1 MLKSALITL
10 LAAVLSAVFCTVS
23 AFSLDFSV
31 KPGGFVL
38 IPRGDGNKSANGLER
53 YEIGGGGSLGLDI
66 DLSSIWANPLG
77 LGYTLGFEGGIGFN
91 EYKSPATGTLQLYR
105 LGGGLGL
112 YYFPLSRLFTALD
125 AGVGAFWGQGETS
138 RTPAGLWYRFGGE
151 MGFRFTPAFTLAAG
165 AGWQQYQNPG
175 DQGGL
180 FMSGLYAGLTARITL
195 ELGEKSGSNGVAAS
209 LTQDGGVYPVLLS
222 LYQKNETGSIT
233 IRNNENAEIRNVR
246 VSFRAGRYTASEYE
260 CGTLKLLAKG
270 RSAELPL
277 YADFSGDMLQFTDSG
292 RILGEIVI
300 RYSFLGKEKETLAA
314 ASVQVLERGSY
325 PDGDAASLAAFV
337 SPTSPE
343 VLEFAKNVTGLARN
357 ERRTGLNGNMQ
368 FALWLFEGLKSFGP
382 NVKAAAQQAAAQQT
396 AVQFPSQTL
405 AYQAGTAWDWGLL
418 YAASLEASGISTAF
432 IPLDETSGGGF
443 IAAVNLGI
451 SEAQAA
457 TLFNGLDKL
466 LVING
471 TVWLPV
477 SMGKLNA
484 GFAAAW
490 DEAAAKLG
498 AVFAA
503 GKTLD
508 FIMLSDAWTTYP
520 PAPFPALGVKIAGA
534 DMAALRTGAEA
545 ALTAYIAS
553 DIQPLISAVG
563 AQIRQSSAAA
573 EQQGAGQQAAL
584 YNRLGILQ
592 IRAGNTSMAR
602 AAFQRAADM
611 GSETAKRNLEN
622 LK

>member
-1 MLKSALITL
+1 M
-10 LAAVLSAVFCTVS
+10 
-23 AFSLDFSV
+23 
-31 KPGGFVL
+31 
-38 IPRGDGNKSANGLER
+38 
-53 YEIGGGGSLGLDI
+53 
-66 DLSSIWANPLG
+66 
-77 LGYTLGFEGGIGFN
+77 GFN
-91 EYKSPATGTLQLYR
+91 EYKSPATGNLQLYR

-125 AGVGAFWGQGETS
+125 AGLGAFWGQGETS
-138 RTPAGLWYRFGGE
+138 RTAAGLWYRFGGE
-151 MGFRFTPAFTLAAG
+151 AGFRFTPAFTLAADV
-165 AGWQQYQNPG
+165 GWQQYQNPG
-175 DQGGL
+175 DRGGA

-222 LYQKNETGSIT
+222 LYQNNETGSIT
-233 IRNNENAEIRNVR
+233 IRNNENAEIRDVR
-246 VSFRAGRYTASEYE
+246 VSFRAGRYTASEYQ
-260 CGTLKLLAKG
+260 CGTIKLLAKG
-270 RSAELPL
+270 RSAVLPL

-343 VLEFAKNVTGLARN
+343 ILEFSKNVAGLARN
-357 ERRTGLNGNMQ
+357 ERRTGLNDKMQ
-368 FALWLFEGLKSFGP
+368 FAVWLFEGLKSFGP
-382 NVKAAAQQAAAQQT
+382 NVKAATDPANPAQQA

-405 AYQAGTAWDWGLL
+405 AYQAGTARDWGLL
-418 YAASLEASGISTAF
+418 YAASLEASGISAAF
-432 IPLDETSGGGF
+432 IPLDETSEGGF

-466 LVING
+466 LVIND

-477 SMGKLNA
+477 SMGNLNA
-484 GFAAAW
+484 GFVAAW
-490 DEAAAKLG
+490 DEAAVKLG

-503 GKTLD
+503 AETVD
-508 FIMLSDAWTTYP
+508 FIMLSDAWATYP
-520 PAPFPALGVKIAGA
+520 PAPFPAFGVKIAEA
-534 DMAALRTGAEA
+534 DTALLRTGAGA
-545 ALTAYIAS
+545 ALTAYIAR
-553 DIQPLISAVG
+553 DIQPLITAVN
-563 AQIRQSSAAA
+563 AQIRQSPEA
-573 EQQGAGQQAAL
+573 AGQIAAL
-584 YNRLGILQ
+584 YNRLGLLQ
-592 IRAGNTSMAR
+592 IRADNTSAAR

-611 GSETAKRNLEN
+611 GNEAAKRNLEN